1 MNDMA
6 PHVLVVDDDLRL
18 RELLVRYLA
27 SNGYRVT
34 AAADAAEAKA
44 RLAGLEFDLLVV
56 DVMMPG
62 QSGNDFVAELRRSSQ
77 VPVLMLTAMSEA
89 ADRIKGLETGAD
101 DYLPKPFE
109 PRELLLRLNAIMRR
123 AAAPATAARSVKFGA
138 FAFDITRADLLENGK
153 PVPLTSG
160 EAALLKVLARNPG
173 ATISRAALAEQTG
186 GGEGRAV
193 DVQITRLRRKIERDP
208 KNPRHLQT
216 IWGEGYVLWTD

>member
-1 MNDMA
+1 MSQTRPKLARKSYKPDA
-6 PHVLVVDDDLRL
+6 EGPLDGVRVLDLSRLVAGNTLTQVLGDFGAEVIKVEPPAGDTLRDWQTAGVATNWKLYARNKKSLCLDLR
-18 RELLVRYLA
+18 
-27 SNGYRVT
+27 
-34 AAADAAEAKA
+34 K
-44 RLAGLEFDLLVV
+44 
-56 DVMMPG
+56 
-62 QSGNDFVAELRRSSQ
+62 
-77 VPVLMLTAMSEA
+77 SEA
-89 ADRIKGLETGAD
+89 
-101 DYLPKPFE
+101 
-109 PRELLLRLNAIMRR
+109 RELLLRLNSIMRR

-138 FAFDITRADLLENGK
+138 FAFDVTRSDLLENGK

>member
-1 MNDMA
+1 MNDLA

-34 AAADAAEAKA
+34 AAADAADAKA
-44 RLAGLEFDLLVV
+44 RLAGLEFDLLIV

-62 QSGNDFVAELRRSSQ
+62 QSGTDFVAELRRSSQ
-77 VPVLMLTAMSEA
+77 VPVLMLTAMSEP

-123 AAAPATAARSVKFGA
+123 AAAPATAARSVKFGD
-138 FAFDITRADLLENGK
+138 FTFDITRADLAQNGK
-153 PVPLTSG
+153 PVALTSG

-193 DVQITRLRRKIERDP
+193 DVQITRLRRKIERDQ